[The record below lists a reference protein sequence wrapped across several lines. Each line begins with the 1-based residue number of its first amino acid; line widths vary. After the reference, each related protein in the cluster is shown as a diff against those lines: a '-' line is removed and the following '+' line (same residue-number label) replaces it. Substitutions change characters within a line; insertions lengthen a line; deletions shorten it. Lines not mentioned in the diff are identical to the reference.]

1 MIPWKGK
8 WAESCGKNRG
18 VFDFQLRLVR
28 ENVLKQPLK
37 LGLRT
42 PEELSQVISFLN
54 SFTSNSGLPA
64 NA

>member
-1 MIPWKGK
+1 
-8 WAESCGKNRG
+8 
-18 VFDFQLRLVR
+18 VR